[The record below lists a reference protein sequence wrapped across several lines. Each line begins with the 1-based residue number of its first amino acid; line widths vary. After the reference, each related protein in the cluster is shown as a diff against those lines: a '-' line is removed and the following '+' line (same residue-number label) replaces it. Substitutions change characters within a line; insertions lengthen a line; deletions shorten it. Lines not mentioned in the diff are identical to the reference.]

1 MTNNLPK
8 ITTGDTTF
16 DKIWAHFLDETKF
29 PLSPKNEE
37 IKERWL
43 AAWTLRLNFHSTE
56 QAVSVHMV
64 KYDISRAQAFRDI
77 NNAERLFGNLM
88 KTDRAGKLAVWAE
101 YCHKFYLMAIKSKDL
116 KAMGKALEL
125 LGKAY
130 EVDSNDNA
138 LFNPEKLED
147 KPIKL
152 GISKASIELLATA
165 LKGGTLNF
173 NKVVDVDAEIVED
186 EEESENAIDE

>member
-1 MTNNLPK
+1 MNNKLPS
-8 ITTGDTTF
+8 INTGDTSF

-29 PLSPKNEE
+29 PLTTKQEAL
-37 IKERWL
+37 KERWL

-56 QAVSVHMV
+56 QAVAVHME
-64 KYDISRAQAFRDI
+64 KYGVSRAQSFRDI
-77 NNAERLFGNLM
+77 RNAERLFGNLM

-101 YCHKFYLMAIKSKDL
+101 YCHKYYLMAIKGKDL

-130 EVDSNDNA
+130 EVDRVDS
-138 LFNPEKLED
+138 LTHNPAKLED

-152 GISKASIELLATA
+152 SISKESAELLAATLSKGTA
-165 LKGGTLNF
+165 DF
-173 NKVVDVDAEIVED
+173 NKIIDAEAETVE
-186 EEESENAIDE
+186 